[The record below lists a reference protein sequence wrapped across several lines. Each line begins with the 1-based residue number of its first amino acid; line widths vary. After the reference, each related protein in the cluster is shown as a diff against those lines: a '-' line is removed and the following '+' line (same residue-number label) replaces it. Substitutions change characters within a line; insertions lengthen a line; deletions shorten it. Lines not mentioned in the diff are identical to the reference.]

1 MNYSKEPHG
10 LTKQDV
16 PVLLDTHQRRI
27 TATSWSGVKQNLFSV
42 SDTKEKDIF
51 QGYQD
56 FVIN

>member
-10 LTKQDV
+10 LSKQDV

-51 QGYQD
+51 
-56 FVIN
+56 